1 MWHINVSTLAIGVS
15 LTMIHVTFYD
25 LLWQES
31 IVEAFLRKISIS
43 VDRAGLCLWGTIV
56 ER

>member
-43 VDRAGLCLWGTIV
+43 VDRAGLCLWGRIV